1 MSAHKIAF
9 AIGLLSLGL
18 LACQGDTIVSPNA
31 GAEGI
36 HVSGQ
41 ASVSAAPDIVD
52 LLNGAMAEA
61 LAESL
66 SWSHAGVTLLSDSRR
81 PIENFDIS
89 EVGIGGL
96 R

>member
-31 GAEGI
+31 GSEGI

-41 ASVSAAPDIVD
+41 ASVSAPPT
-52 LLNGAMAEA
+52 
-61 LAESL
+61 SP
-66 SWSHAGVTLLSDSRR
+66 R
-81 PIENFDIS
+81 PN
-89 EVGIGGL
+89 
-96 R
+96 